1 MAGSTHA
8 AEQLVLQVE
17 GDITLLLDHAEDLI
31 VTNRLIFIIYNRT
44 DTLQSCSP

>member
-17 GDITLLLDHAEDLI
+17 GDITLLLDHTEDLI
-31 VTNRLIFIIYNRT
+31 DTNRLIFIRYNQA
-44 DTLQSCSP
+44 DTIQSCLP